1 MDESEGGPSTR
12 ERILRSALDLA
23 GRNGLEGLTTRRV
36 AQAAG
41 VNLGLLHYYFAS
53 KEALVAETLDLF
65 MRELSATFRTL
76 RPGEGGLDPQE
87 LLSEIIM
94 TALGEAWKRP
104 GLLFGL
110 IGRISVQV
118 SEAAKGGPGKLGDLA
133 TAPPSVVATVV
144 SAQTALV
151 KRVGAILA
159 MRLGDDEGLIRRRSL
174 QVFAST
180 FHPILFTPFPRL
192 VFGVDVLDPA
202 GREAYIRAVV
212 ADALR
217 LA

>member
-12 ERILRSALDLA
+12 GRILRSALDLA
-23 GRNGLEGLTTRRV
+23 GRDGLEGLTTRRV

-53 KEALVAETLDLF
+53 KDALVAETLDLF
-65 MRELSATFRTL
+65 MRELLATFRIQ
-76 RPGEGGLDPQE
+76 RSGEGELDPQE
-87 LLSEIIM
+87 LLSELII
-94 TALGEAWKRP
+94 TALAEAWKRP
-104 GLLFGL
+104 GLLLGL
-110 IGRISVQV
+110 IGRISSQV

-202 GREAYIRAVV
+202 GREAYVRAVV

>member
-12 ERILRSALDLA
+12 ERILRSALELA

-65 MRELSATFRTL
+65 MRELLATFRIQ
-76 RPGEGGLDPQE
+76 RSGEGELDPQE
-87 LLSEIIM
+87 LLSELII
-94 TALGEAWKRP
+94 TALAEAWKRP
-104 GLLFGL
+104 GLLLGL
-110 IGRISVQV
+110 IGRISSQV

-202 GREAYIRAVV
+202 GREAYVRAVV